1 MRNKSR
7 ATAPILKV
15 SLLRERHQA
24 LDDEIDEINQR
35 RGLSTTDQVRLKE
48 MKVRRLRLRDRIDV
62 LERGI
67 VPEVS
72 NV

>member
-15 SLLRERHQA
+15 SLLRERHQV

-35 RGLSTTDQVRLKE
+35 RWLSTTDQVRLKE

>member
-7 ATAPILKV
+7 ATAHILKV
-15 SLLRERHQA
+15 SLLRERHQV

-35 RGLSTTDQVRLKE
+35 RWLSTIDQVRLKE
-48 MKVRRLRLRDRIDV
+48 MKVRRLRLRDQIDV